1 MKVSNLDTIRQ
12 IGGDYMKKEQLRSIM
27 VLHGDTNK
35 DLADYLGISEKSV
48 SNKINENGTEFKQ
61 GEIARIKT
69 KYNLSSEQIDN
80 IFFAE

>member
-1 MKVSNLDTIRQ
+1 MSNFDTVRQ
-12 IGGDYMKKEQLRSIM
+12 IGGDKMKKELLRSIM

-35 DLADYLGISEKSV
+35 DLADYLGISEQSV

-61 GEIARIKT
+61 GEIARIKSR
-69 KYNLSSEQIDN
+69 YNLTSEQVDR